1 MSVLKYA
8 KRLHPSASDED
19 ALKFYVLMKDAQLET
34 DTVQRLYGIPN
45 HINTGKKRAGYQKLR
60 EFFEGD
66 QFQEVRS
73 DGSSMRTH
81 NQIRSAVLNYTAF
94 LANEE
99 PTVDIPP
106 RDRTDDVEVERVKQ
120 VEEHVKDVFD
130 DNGFGDEFE
139 MAVQCGSAV
148 GDSMLIGPFWDPEE
162 KRITFTHVEYPEHI
176 RIIWADENFKR
187 KLGVIIHLRLSP
199 EEVMEKYGDKLRA
212 KGINDLRY
220 GTPDTTTPAENN
232 ENTQRLVT
240 VLHFLDDEHSMII
253 VDNHSIE
260 FVKHDDGFI
269 PLVHVPNIPN
279 IGTPWGTSDSEDML
293 DPQVE
298 YNESISDQSD
308 ILKQV
313 AFPTVFGANLEVAEI
328 QAGIAK
334 IYDLGDEAK
343 VFPDPRNTNFP
354 FLQTFLNGRKQDLI
368 TSSGLNELF
377 AGGSQNTFQATG
389 RALSVIM
396 QPITNKV
403 KSRQRRWKSA
413 LAEFVKNILIL
424 TEKHVEGGKALV
436 DGHYKCDVFFPATLT
451 PDITDEI
458 NKFNTKLQSLT
469 TTQKNIGIASP
480 KDEQDLMKKE
490 LADPELMPEISK
502 IPALRIQQQQAE
514 EAAKAAKQQP
524 GPAGGGAPTLTT
536 SENVPGENPMP
547 APGAPSRLPPE
558 AMQALLGS
566 RTGAPPVAPPR

>member
-8 KRLHPSASDED
+8 KRLHPGASNED
-19 ALKFYVLMKDAQLET
+19 ALKFYVLSKDAQLET
-34 DTVQRLYGIPN
+34 DTQQRLYGITN

-66 QFQEVRS
+66 QFQEVRA

-106 RDRTDDVEVERVKQ
+106 RDRTDDVEVERVKH
-120 VEEHVKDVFD
+120 VEEHIKDVFN
-130 DNGFGDEFE
+130 DNNFGDEFE
-139 MAVQCGSAV
+139 QAVQIGSAI
-148 GDSMLIGPFWDPEE
+148 GDSMLMGPFWNEEE
-162 KRITFTHVEYPEHI
+162 KRIWFSHVEYPEHV
-176 RIIWADENFKR
+176 RIIWSDENFKR
-187 KLGVIIHLRLSP
+187 KEGVIIHLRLSP
-199 EEVMEKYGDKLRA
+199 EDTMAKYGDKLLA
-212 KGINDLRY
+212 KGIPDLRS

-232 ENTQRLVT
+232 TNTERLVT
-240 VLHFLDDEHSMII
+240 VLHFVDDEYAQTII
-253 VDNHSIE
+253 AGHSIE
-260 FVKHDDGFI
+260 FTKHDHGFI
-269 PLVHVPNIPN
+269 PLTHVPNIPN
-279 IGTPWGTSDSEDML
+279 LATPWGTADAEDML

-313 AFPTVFGANLEVAEI
+313 AFPTIFGANLDVAEI
-328 QAGIAK
+328 QAGVAK

-354 FLQTFLNGRKQDLI
+354 FLQTYLNGRKQDLI

-413 LAEFVKNILIL
+413 LADFVKAILIL
-424 TEKHVEGGKALV
+424 TEKYVEGGKALV
-436 DGHYKCDVFFPATLT
+436 DGHYECDIFFPATLT

-480 KDEQDLMKKE
+480 KDEQDLMEKE
-490 LADPELMPEISK
+490 LGNDVLMPEISK
-502 IPALRIQQQQAE
+502 IPALRIQMKQAAE
-514 EAAKAAKQQP
+514 EAKAAKQQP

-536 SENVPGENPMP
+536 GENVPGENPMP
-547 APGAPSRLPPE
+547 APGTPSRLPPD

-566 RTGAPPVAPPR
+566 RTGAPPVAPTR